1 MNNITTLLV
10 DIEHPGL
17 AEPLRLMCGRGFS
30 VLRTDNTGRDI
41 YGFAHDGREYL
52 LVPFSFAADGE
63 NTLVMTIPA
72 TYEEWFGDMNMNGA
86 RISFASPHG
95 EPLFVSLPEEYQSGS
110 GVLGIDDRGVI
121 SITMDKADP
130 AQRAAFRDR
139 CENGEEKRESGRE
152 HGATCAC
159 GHDHH
164 GHDGHGPCDH
174 EDGHARHQHEQAVRV
189 HVGMSDQ
196 ELADTIRKRID
207 GLNLLLKQAIASGL
221 EVEIM
226 LMGNNGA
233 DGDETSVPLLAVRK
247 IARLL

>member
-1 MNNITTLLV
+1 MNNISTLLV

-17 AEPLRLMCGRGFS
+17 TEPLRLMCGREFS

-41 YGFAHDGREYL
+41 YGFAHQGREYL

-63 NTLVMTIPA
+63 NTLAMTIPP
-72 TYEEWFGDMNMNGA
+72 TYEEWFMDMNMDGA

-95 EPLFVSLPEEYQSGS
+95 EPLFVSLTEEYQSGS
-110 GVLGIDDRGVI
+110 GVLGIDDQGGI

-130 AQRAAFRDR
+130 ARRAAFRAR
-139 CENGEEKRESGRE
+139 CGNGEEKREAGRE
-152 HGATCAC
+152 HGAPCAC

-164 GHDGHGPCDH
+164 GHDGHGPCNH
-174 EDGHARHQHEQAVRV
+174 EDGHAHSQHEKAVRV

-221 EVEIM
+221 EVDIM
-226 LMGNNGA
+226 LMGDSG
-233 DGDETSVPLLAVRK
+233 TSSDATSAPLLAVRK
-247 IARLL
+247 VARLL

>member
-1 MNNITTLLV
+1 MNDITTLLV

-41 YGFAHDGREYL
+41 YGFAHEGREYL
-52 LVPFSFAADGE
+52 LVPFSFAADGG
-63 NTLVMTIPA
+63 NTLIMSIPA
-72 TYEEWFGDMNMNGA
+72 TYEEWFEGMNMDGA

-95 EPLFVSLPEEYQSGS
+95 EPLFASLPEEYQSGS
-110 GVLGIDDRGVI
+110 GVIGIDGQGVI
-121 SITMDKADP
+121 SIAMDKAAP
-130 AQRAAFRDR
+130 ARRAAFRAH
-139 CENGEEKRESGRE
+139 CEIGEEKREAKRE

-159 GHDHH
+159 GHDHQRH
-164 GHDGHGPCDH
+164 GGHEHAEH

-207 GLNLLLKQAIASGL
+207 GLNLLLKQAAASGL
-221 EVEIM
+221 EVEIV
-226 LMGNNGA
+226 LMGNDGA
-233 DGDETSVPLLAVRK
+233 DDAPNSPLLAVRK